1 MNEANRTNTVSK
13 SSFQNPRAW
22 REFFEVRKEINAMNE
37 KVFMSTDSVINN
49 KSNKMPKA
57 GLSKTFL
64 KKSGSVDSNSN
75 DSLMQEILN
84 ETDGK

>member
-1 MNEANRTNTVSK
+1 
-13 SSFQNPRAW
+13 
-22 REFFEVRKEINAMNE
+22 MNE